1 MSFADPPAYGMSIT
15 PFDERGE
22 IDEPGLRRHLRY
34 MAGGCVGVF
43 MGALNSGEG
52 YLLSRD
58 EIRRLYEIG
67 LDELKGA
74 TPVYAACLEH
84 ASTAMII
91 ELAKESA
98 SLGLDGA
105 QVYPPA
111 PADPSAVI
119 TAAEVE
125 RFFRDVFEAVTTPVF
140 LCNYL
145 HGSLSVDRP
154 GGKIPVELIA
164 RLVEEYDHIAGV
176 NAGGNLAYLG
186 AVVDAVGKRVP
197 VRTPGGAQLL
207 DNLKLGGYGFISTE
221 PNVAPRLSS
230 LVIEAYLAGDK
241 ARTTELVARLERLRG
256 MLMKH
261 QYPRSLKPALNHLGF
276 SVGVPRR
283 PFLPLD
289 NDAQREIGRVLDDLD
304 IKTIEGLG

>member
-1 MSFADPPAYGMSIT
+1 MSFEDPPAYGMSIT
-15 PFDERGE
+15 PFDQSGV
-22 IDEPGLRRHLRY
+22 IDEPALRRHLRF
-34 MAGGCVGVF
+34 MADGGVGVF

-52 YLLSRD
+52 YLLDRD
-58 EIRRLYEIG
+58 EVRRLYEIG
-67 LDELKGA
+67 VDELKGTA
-74 TPVYAACLEH
+74 PVYAACLEH
-84 ASTAMII
+84 ASTAVII

-98 SLGLDGA
+98 VIGLDGA

-125 RFFRDVFEAVTTPVF
+125 RFFRDIFEAVTTPVF

-145 HGSLSVDRP
+145 HGALSVDRP

-164 RLVEEYDHIAGV
+164 RLVEDYDHIVGV
-176 NAGGNLAYLG
+176 NAGGDLAYLG
-186 AVVDAVGKRVP
+186 AVVEAVGKRTP

-221 PNVAPRLSS
+221 PNIAPRLSS
-230 LVIEAYLAGDK
+230 LVIEAHRAGDE
-241 ARTTELVARLERLRG
+241 ARAAELFAKLEKLRLMIMEHL
-256 MLMKH
+256 
-261 QYPRSLKPALNHLGF
+261 YPRSLKPALNHLGF

-283 PFLPLD
+283 PFLPLAA
-289 NDAQREIGRVLDDLD
+289 DARREIGRVLDDLD
-304 IKTIEGLG
+304 IKAIEGLS